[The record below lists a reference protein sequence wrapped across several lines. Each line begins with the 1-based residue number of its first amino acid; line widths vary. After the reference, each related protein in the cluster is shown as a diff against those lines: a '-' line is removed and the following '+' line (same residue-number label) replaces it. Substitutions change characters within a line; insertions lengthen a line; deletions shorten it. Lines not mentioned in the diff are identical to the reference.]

1 MSAPTVGE
9 ASEDELLTEI
19 RAVIDEHNAAAAARA
34 PGRTLLGPGDDCA
47 VLDLTGGRTV
57 LTTDTQTSGQDYLLE
72 WPCGYR
78 TRGFDLG
85 WKSAAQNLA
94 DVAAMGAEP
103 VSLVI
108 SLTLPPETPVAFV
121 GEMARGYAAAVLAL
135 GAPGCSIAGGDL
147 GSGGELSATVAAL
160 GLTRGE
166 PVRRSGAREGASS
179 RRRDRGPSGGRAGSA
194 AGARTPPG
202 SVRGDG
208 DGALPRRRAGR
219 PGGLPAR
226 PCPPLAL
233 GPAMAAAGA
242 RAMIDVSDGLLR
254 DGGRVARASGVAIDL
269 REEPLNALV
278 DPLREAARRLGADPW
293 EWVLGGGE
301 DHGILACFPQGAPL
315 PEGVVAIG
323 SCRTLKQGAPP
334 VSIEGR
340 AREDLGWDH
349 FAAEDRL

>member
-1 MSAPTVGE
+1 MRTVGQ
-9 ASEDELLTEI
+9 ASEEELLAEI
-19 RAVIDEHNAAAAARA
+19 RAVIDEHNAAARGADRL
-34 PGRTLLGPGDDCA
+34 LLGPGDDCA
-47 VLDLTGGRTV
+47 VLDLSGGRTV

-72 WPCGYR
+72 WPSGHL

-121 GEMARGYAAAVLAL
+121 GRMARGYAAAIVAL
-135 GAPGCSIAGGDL
+135 GAPGCTIAGGDL
-147 GSGGELSATVAAL
+147 GSGRELSATVSAL
-160 GLTRGE
+160 GLMPGE
-166 PVRRSGAREGASS
+166 PVRRSGAAEGDVVGLA
-179 RRRDRGPSGGRAGSA
+179 GTVGRAA
-194 AGARTPPG
+194 AGLGLLLAEGPIPVPAEGTGTGHRTGPG
-202 SVRGDG
+202 FADL
-208 DGALPRRRAGR
+208 AACQL
-219 PGGLPAR
+219 R
-226 PCPPLAL
+226 PCPPLPL

-242 RAMIDVSDGLLR
+242 SAMIDVSDGLLR
-254 DGGRVARASGVAIDL
+254 DAGRIARASGVAIDL
-269 REEPLNALV
+269 DREPLRALV
-278 DPLREAARRLGADPW
+278 EPLEEAARRVGADAW

-301 DHGILACFPQGAPL
+301 DHGLLACFPQGIEL